1 MKSHLDI
8 PLVQR
13 LISQVR
19 HTVPIDSVRTPFG
32 EPFNRDNH
40 WVRTLAEYSQGL
52 TDFRE
57 SSLHTFHKNF
67 KPATILDVVEGVGS
81 NLAGAP
87 PLGSYPWGKWTSRSG
102 MLQWEKSCHCGPSSD
117 ELIEKEWNDFVSL
130 FEKIKSEGFDYR
142 NHGHPL
148 GLFFVSSSNQKLF
161 IVLGGNHRTAIAKAL
176 GIETLRVRLLP
187 RRYLTS
193 QIIRY
198 SKISN
203 DPLSKIVFN
212 NIVSENFIDWRGGAN
227 E

>member
-1 MKSHLDI
+1 MKRHLDI

-148 GLFFVSSSNQKLF
+148 GLFFVTSSNQKFF

-176 GIETLRVRLLP
+176 GMETLKVRLLP

-203 DPLSKIVFN
+203 DPLSKLVFN
-212 NIVSENFIDWRGGAN
+212 NIVSENFIDWRRGAN